1 MGLFSTKGNF
11 DFKNPPNEY
20 GEVAFFWWQGDDI
33 TKEKLLWI
41 LNQLKDKHIC
51 GLQINYCHGN
61 SGGLS
66 FGLTMKSNPRP
77 FSEEWWEL
85 LGWFISE
92 CKKYNIAVS
101 LSDYTLA
108 SPGQGYFMDEVL
120 KKHPEMLGQCLIMRD
135 GKVVIEKRDNSIN
148 PMAQG
153 VGDAYIE
160 EFYAQFERRFP
171 GECGK
176 GINYFF
182 SDELQFNVRGALWC
196 DDFQEEFLRRK
207 GYDITEKW
215 EAIFQDIGNETPKIR
230 LDYYD
235 VIVQLS
241 EERFFKKI
249 YDWHEMRGMTF
260 GCDHGGRGTDIT
272 EFGDYFRTMKWNQGP
287 GSDQPYL
294 ESNIIKAKCAA
305 SIAHMYQRKRV
316 WLEGFYGSGWATGC
330 DDVIDATFRNFAL
343 GYNLLSLHGLYYST
357 HGSMWEWA
365 PPCNHYHM
373 PYWQQMGSFLEC
385 SKRLSYLLA
394 QGTHCCD
401 VAVIYPVAAAEADDV
416 QGQQAA
422 ETAFEIA
429 KQLYAHKIDF
439 DFVDFESIAR
449 ANVDKGALNISNESF
464 KVVIVP
470 EMETVRFG
478 MMEKLRE
485 FAAAGGHVIF
495 IKCLPTSSDRIGRN
509 DVILD
514 EIINDILRKGSIV
527 NSCNEVIEI
536 IRKICIFD
544 FSSDAENV
552 YFQHRKIENK
562 DYYIIYRMP
571 FGKTVK
577 CRATGY
583 PVMLNPWNGEKYK
596 IDSYN
601 CINTVN
607 KDGEMAYIT
616 ELTMPLMD
624 REIFV
629 LMFENEKKDWE
640 KLPQYVSFSSD
651 NDELISVNGEWDST
665 LIPTMDNKYGDW
677 RLPAFDGCIT
687 AEARELEYC
696 FSDEEGDISK
706 CQDWKKSF
714 YSYGTYFYMVEG
726 AVDEQKLISAEQP
739 TSEMREYRFSMKY
752 GVEGDAGSQNSY
764 HGLKGLISDEFL
776 TMGKKRL
783 TYVNSDSVYEGE
795 GPYYFFTTFVVDGP
809 IALYIETGNYK
820 PDKIWID
827 HTEIVGEQITLNK
840 GRHYLLLR
848 FPHGGRSYFVL
859 KKENTFRQTYP
870 LVTSWYKNTD
880 IVLFD
885 AMPQMERRYCCYRF
899 NAPVGAKT
907 MTVPTQCAVYAYIND
922 FRLDS
927 IGKNKFALNQDGAVE
942 VLLFVQQERGK
953 YDTAVFDDAITFDVG
968 MGKYDITKSMDL
980 QGLSFYSG
988 GISLKKTIFVKKDG
1002 RRKFFKLPS
1011 NIGCAAELYVNSKSV
1026 AVLLTEPYCCDITEH
1041 LLDGENEI
1049 RVEIFNDL
1057 HNHMKTIPT
1066 NYNQRIGKK

>member
-316 WLEGFYGSGWATGC
+316 WLEGFYGSGWAT
-330 DDVIDATFRNFAL
+330 
-343 GYNLLSLHGLYYST
+343 
-357 HGSMWEWA
+357 
-365 PPCNHYHM
+365 
-373 PYWQQMGSFLEC
+373 
-385 SKRLSYLLA
+385 
-394 QGTHCCD
+394 
-401 VAVIYPVAAAEADDV
+401 
-416 QGQQAA
+416 
-422 ETAFEIA
+422 
-429 KQLYAHKIDF
+429 
-439 DFVDFESIAR
+439 
-449 ANVDKGALNISNESF
+449 
-464 KVVIVP
+464 
-470 EMETVRFG
+470 
-478 MMEKLRE
+478 
-485 FAAAGGHVIF
+485 
-495 IKCLPTSSDRIGRN
+495 
-509 DVILD
+509 
-514 EIINDILRKGSIV
+514 
-527 NSCNEVIEI
+527 
-536 IRKICIFD
+536 
-544 FSSDAENV
+544 V
-552 YFQHRKIENK
+552 Y
-562 DYYIIYRMP
+562 
-571 FGKTVK
+571 
-577 CRATGY
+577 
-583 PVMLNPWNGEKYK
+583 
-596 IDSYN
+596 
-601 CINTVN
+601 
-607 KDGEMAYIT
+607 
-616 ELTMPLMD
+616 
-624 REIFV
+624 
-629 LMFENEKKDWE
+629 
-640 KLPQYVSFSSD
+640 
-651 NDELISVNGEWDST
+651 
-665 LIPTMDNKYGDW
+665 
-677 RLPAFDGCIT
+677 
-687 AEARELEYC
+687 
-696 FSDEEGDISK
+696 
-706 CQDWKKSF
+706 
-714 YSYGTYFYMVEG
+714 
-726 AVDEQKLISAEQP
+726 
-739 TSEMREYRFSMKY
+739 
-752 GVEGDAGSQNSY
+752 
-764 HGLKGLISDEFL
+764 
-776 TMGKKRL
+776 
-783 TYVNSDSVYEGE
+783 
-795 GPYYFFTTFVVDGP
+795 
-809 IALYIETGNYK
+809 
-820 PDKIWID
+820 
-827 HTEIVGEQITLNK
+827 
-840 GRHYLLLR
+840 
-848 FPHGGRSYFVL
+848 
-859 KKENTFRQTYP
+859 
-870 LVTSWYKNTD
+870 
-880 IVLFD
+880 
-885 AMPQMERRYCCYRF
+885 
-899 NAPVGAKT
+899 
-907 MTVPTQCAVYAYIND
+907 
-922 FRLDS
+922 
-927 IGKNKFALNQDGAVE
+927 
-942 VLLFVQQERGK
+942 
-953 YDTAVFDDAITFDVG
+953 
-968 MGKYDITKSMDL
+968 
-980 QGLSFYSG
+980 
-988 GISLKKTIFVKKDG
+988 
-1002 RRKFFKLPS
+1002 
-1011 NIGCAAELYVNSKSV
+1011 
-1026 AVLLTEPYCCDITEH
+1026 
-1041 LLDGENEI
+1041 
-1049 RVEIFNDL
+1049 
-1057 HNHMKTIPT
+1057 
-1066 NYNQRIGKK
+1066 